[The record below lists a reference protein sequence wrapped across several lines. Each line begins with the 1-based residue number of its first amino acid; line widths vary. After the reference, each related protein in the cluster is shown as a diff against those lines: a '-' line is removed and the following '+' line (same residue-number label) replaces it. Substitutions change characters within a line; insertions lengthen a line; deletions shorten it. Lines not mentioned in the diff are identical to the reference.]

1 MGDSEHYG
9 ITVFESSRSNEE
21 EDSID
26 YKEFVAQMGRRL
38 QEQRREEEQ
47 TYGRRKVC
55 IYRVP
60 TSLTG
65 VCPEAIE
72 PEMVSIGPYHH
83 GKEKLLE
90 FESYKWQFLSLLCQ
104 RLGDQLRLDDLL
116 GTYYKAM
123 KELEKRTRNCYSEV
137 ISMSSSDFVQMMVLD
152 GCFIIEL
159 FQQMNTADEFNY
171 YHSILERPWLIPVVT
186 RDLLKLQNQL
196 PFVVLEKLFEIS
208 NVGTEQS
215 LAMLALQF
223 FNHSLPRPKE
233 VLKRTIKLSGA
244 KHLLDLFHLSFLP
257 TPRETRTLPT
267 PRETRTLPT
276 QRETR
281 TDPLPQNSWF
291 KCTLDVLCRVAVLPA
306 IPLICFFGFLLS
318 SRTPDDNDRAPD
330 QRYRPSSESI
340 QCTTQ
345 LRPSGVKFR
354 PHRDAENLLDVDFQN
369 GVLQIPP
376 ITINDLA
383 IVVFINCMAFERCHQ
398 YTSQHFT
405 AYIAFMSRLI
415 NSTRD
420 VTLLCADGIITGFS
434 LNDQN
439 VAEMITKLGEKV
451 VFNIRECYLS
461 KQFRDVEAYYSS
473 HWATFM
479 RTYFSRPWSFITVL
493 TAFTVLLL
501 AGIQTI
507 MAILS
512 YLQKK

>member
-1 MGDSEHYG
+1 
-9 ITVFESSRSNEE
+9 
-21 EDSID
+21 
-26 YKEFVAQMGRRL
+26 
-38 QEQRREEEQ
+38 
-47 TYGRRKVC
+47 
-55 IYRVP
+55 
-60 TSLTG
+60 
-65 VCPEAIE
+65 
-72 PEMVSIGPYHH
+72 
-83 GKEKLLE
+83 
-90 FESYKWQFLSLLCQ
+90 
-104 RLGDQLRLDDLL
+104 
-116 GTYYKAM
+116 M
-123 KELEKRTRNCYSEV
+123 KELEERTRNCYSEV

-159 FQQMNTADEFNY
+159 FREMNTADEFNY

-208 NVGTEQS
+208 NLGTEQA

-223 FNHSLPRPKE
+223 FNHSLPRPSE
-233 VLKRTIKLSGA
+233 VLKRTSKLKGA
-244 KHLLDLFHLSFLP
+244 KHLLDLFHLSFLS
-257 TPRETRTLPT
+257 T

-281 TDPLPQNSWF
+281 IDPLPQNSWF
-291 KCTLDVLCRVAVLPA
+291 KHTLDVLCLVALLPA
-306 IPLICFFGFLLS
+306 IPLIYFSRFLPS

-345 LRPSGVKFR
+345 LRPSSVKFR

-420 VTLLCADGIITGFS
+420 VTLLCVDGIITGFS

-451 VFNIRECYLS
+451 VFNIRDCYLS